1 MAANWFR
8 RCNYSALNHAYQ
20 LWPWRCFGK
29 IHGMT
34 SSPNLD
40 QMTPEQLRAL
50 AAQLLS
56 KVDTMGRESRRD
68 KTVIEQLSHEIAI
81 LKRHKFAKRSEQI
94 SPAQGSLLD
103 DLLNTDLEAIEAEL
117 NALRPEPA
125 ATSSRQQ
132 PKRAPL
138 PPQFPRTVIR
148 HEPES
153 TLCACG
159 CQLQRI
165 GEDVSEKLD
174 YTPGVFTVEQHVRGK
189 WACRQCETL
198 IQAPVPAQVIDK
210 GIPTAGLLAH
220 VMVAKFA
227 DHLPLY
233 RQEKIFGRAG
243 LVISRSTLA
252 QWVGQTGV
260 QLQPLVDALRE
271 AVLAQDVV
279 HADETPVQMLA
290 PGEKKTHRA
299 YVWAYCT
306 TPFSALK
313 AVVYDFSPSRAGEHA
328 RNFLD
333 TWNGKL
339 VCDDFAG
346 YKAGFEQGITEIG
359 CMAHARRKFFDLHA
373 ANKSQLAEQALHSI
387 GGLYEVERQAKD
399 MSNEDRWRLRQEAA
413 LPIAGKLHEWMLA
426 QRERVPEGSATA
438 KALDYSLK
446 RWVALTRYLDDGAVP
461 IDNNAVENQI
471 RPWALGRS
479 NWLFAGSLRSG
490 KRAAAIMSLIQS
502 ARMNGHDPYAYLK
515 DVLTRLPTQK
525 ASEVEQLLPHRWVQ
539 G

>member
-1 MAANWFR
+1 
-8 RCNYSALNHAYQ
+8 
-20 LWPWRCFGK
+20 
-29 IHGMT
+29 MT
-34 SSPNLD
+34 SLPDLD
-40 QMTPEQLRAL
+40 QMTPEQLRTL
-50 AAQLLS
+50 AAQLMS
-56 KVDTMGRESRRD
+56 KVDTQSRKIHRD
-68 KTVIEQLSHEIAI
+68 ETIIEQLTHEIAI

-117 NALRPEPA
+117 KALHPAPAQAEP
-125 ATSSRQQ
+125 RQQ

-138 PPQFPRTVIR
+138 PSQFPRTVIH
-148 HEPES
+148 HEPDN
-153 TLCACG
+153 TQCACG

-174 YTPGVFTVEQHVRGK
+174 YTPGVFTVKQHVRGK

-198 IQAPVPAQVIDK
+198 IQAPVPPQVIDK

-243 LVISRSTLA
+243 LAIPRSTLA

-260 QLQPLVDALRE
+260 QLQPLVDAMRE
-271 AVLAQDVV
+271 VVLAQRVV

-299 YVWAYCT
+299 YVWAYST

-328 RNFLD
+328 RNFLG

-346 YKAGFEQGITEIG
+346 YKASFELGITEIG
-359 CMAHARRKFFDLHA
+359 CMAHARRKFFDLHV

-387 GGLYEVERQAKD
+387 GGLYEVERHARE
-399 MSNEDRWRLRQEAA
+399 MSDEDRWRLRQETAV
-413 LPIAGKLHEWMLA
+413 PIAEKLHEWMLA
-426 QRERVPEGSATA
+426 QRELVPEGSATA

-446 RWVALTRYLDDGAVP
+446 RWVALTRYLADGAVP
-461 IDNNAVENQI
+461 IDNNQIENLI

-502 ARMNGHDPYAYLK
+502 ARINGHDPYAYLK
-515 DVLTRLPTQK
+515 DVLTQLPTQR
-525 ASEVEQLLPHRWVQ
+525 ASKIGLLLPHQWVPV
-539 G
+539 

>member
-1 MAANWFR
+1 
-8 RCNYSALNHAYQ
+8 
-20 LWPWRCFGK
+20 
-29 IHGMT
+29 MT

-138 PPQFPRTVIR
+138 PSQFPRTVIR

-153 TLCACG
+153 TQCACG

-313 AVVYDFSPSRAGEHA
+313 AVVYYFSPSRAGEHA

-399 MSNEDRWRLRQEAA
+399 LSDEDRWRIRQEKAKPLA
-413 LPIAGKLHEWMLA
+413 DTLHTWMLA
-426 QRERVPEGSATA
+426 QRELVPEGSAIA

-525 ASEVEQLLPHRWVQ
+525 ASEIEQLLPHQWMP

>member
-1 MAANWFR
+1 
-8 RCNYSALNHAYQ
+8 
-20 LWPWRCFGK
+20 
-29 IHGMT
+29 MT
-34 SSPNLD
+34 SLPDLD
-40 QMTPEQLRAL
+40 QMPPEQLRAL
-50 AAQLLS
+50 AAQLMS
-56 KVDTMGRESRRD
+56 KVDTMGRKIHRD
-68 KTVIEQLSHEIAI
+68 ETIIEQLTHEIAI

-103 DLLNTDLEAIEAEL
+103 DLLNTDLEAIEADL
-117 NALRPEPA
+117 KALHPAPAQIEP
-125 ATSSRQQ
+125 RQQ

-138 PPQFPRTVIR
+138 PPQFPRTVIH
-148 HEPES
+148 HEPDN
-153 TLCACG
+153 TQCACG

-198 IQAPVPAQVIDK
+198 TQAPVPPQVIDK
-210 GIPTAGLLAH
+210 GIPTAGLLAQ

-243 LVISRSTLA
+243 LAIPRSTLA
-252 QWVGQTGV
+252 QWMGQTGV

-271 AVLAQDVV
+271 AVLAQRVV

-299 YVWAYCT
+299 YVWAYSS

-313 AVVYDFSPSRAGEHA
+313 AVVYDFSP
-328 RNFLD
+328 
-333 TWNGKL
+333 
-339 VCDDFAG
+339 
-346 YKAGFEQGITEIG
+346 
-359 CMAHARRKFFDLHA
+359 
-373 ANKSQLAEQALHSI
+373 
-387 GGLYEVERQAKD
+387 
-399 MSNEDRWRLRQEAA
+399 
-413 LPIAGKLHEWMLA
+413 
-426 QRERVPEGSATA
+426 

-461 IDNNAVENQI
+461 IDNNQIENLI

-515 DVLTRLPTQK
+515 DVLTQLPTQR
-525 ASEVEQLLPHRWVQ
+525 ASEIERLLPHSWAPA
-539 G
+539 